1 MVVKDFL
8 FAFAKFHHSYTSL
21 WKTQLDC
28 KSELVKAIYS
38 HI

>member
-8 FAFAKFHHSYTSL
+8 FAFAKFHHSYKSL
-21 WKTQLDC
+21 WNTQLSC
-28 KSELVKAIYS
+28 KSEFVKAIYS